1 MEESEKWHLGYCILG
16 EIRVFYRKRNVGAAV
31 CHHFCTSAFNERGGS
46 MVRCYFGTFFMW
58 RIPGMRP
65 MEDRERR
72 EKENV

>member
-1 MEESEKWHLGYCILG
+1 
-16 EIRVFYRKRNVGAAV
+16 
-31 CHHFCTSAFNERGGS
+31 

-72 EKENV
+72 EKEKREKERVRKVKA